1 MSLAFR
7 FRRDCARLGSEQ
19 TANIRP
25 TILEAAK
32 TDVTVSRKVH
42 FQIRVE
48 LDIPRMDLQAEPAK
62 TRRRSRLYPPAT
74 GQHESLARLS
84 DAPSFAFAQ
93 FAAQPL
99 ELARQ
104 KRIQVEARN
113 AKSGRRQR
121 PRRRA

>member
-7 FRRDCARLGSEQ
+7 FSRDCARLGSEQ

-32 TDVTVSRKVH
+32 TDVAVSSKVH
-42 FQIRVE
+42 FQVRVE
-48 LDIPRMDLQAEPAK
+48 LDIPRMDLQAKPAEP
-62 TRRRSRLYPPAT
+62 RRSSRLHPPAT
-74 GQHESLARLS
+74 GQHDALTRLS
-84 DAPSFAFAQ
+84 RPPSFAFAQ
-93 FAAQPL
+93 LAAQPL
-99 ELARQ
+99 ELMRQ